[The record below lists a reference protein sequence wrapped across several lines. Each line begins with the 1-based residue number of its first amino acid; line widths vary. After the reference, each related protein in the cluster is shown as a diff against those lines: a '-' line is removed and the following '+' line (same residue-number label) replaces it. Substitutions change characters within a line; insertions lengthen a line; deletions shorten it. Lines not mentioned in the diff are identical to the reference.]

1 MYYTLFKTGAIAL
14 NNMKTSGKHTPEE
27 IRIAREQFF
36 GVLVSSAL
44 LAGVQGMPLVGVVLM
59 MANLFLDEDE
69 DDAETILR
77 KRIGELAYKGPLNAI
92 TGTDVASRISLSN
105 LIYRDNPYNS
115 DASDAEKMV
124 EILGGPAW
132 SVISQFKRGLTDVMT
147 EDGNTERGVESMM
160 PAAFRNLY
168 KGLYRYPRD
177 EGILTRRGDPIVD
190 DITAGGMLSQAIGFA
205 PTEYTLKQEQN
216 QALKRIDRVT
226 NKKRTKILRQYYIDI
241 RMGGDGADAL
251 ERIRQFNKRHPN
263 AAISYSTVKR
273 SMKQHART
281 SATMHN
287 GVTISRNMR
296 GIAKEHVDA
305 YTSGLDLFDD

>member
-1 MYYTLFKTGAIAL
+1 
-14 NNMKTSGKHTPEE
+14 
-27 IRIAREQFF
+27 
-36 GVLVSSAL
+36 
-44 LAGVQGMPLVGVVLM
+44 
-59 MANLFLDEDE
+59 
-69 DDAETILR
+69 
-77 KRIGELAYKGPLNAI
+77 
-92 TGTDVASRISLSN
+92 
-105 LIYRDNPYNS
+105 
-115 DASDAEKMV
+115 
-124 EILGGPAW
+124 
-132 SVISQFKRGLTDVMT
+132 MT

-160 PAAFRNLY
+160 PAAFRNIY

-190 DITAGGMLSQAIGFA
+190 DITAGGMLAQVIGFA

-263 AAISYSTVKR
+263 AAISYSTVKK

-305 YTSGLDLFDD
+305 YTSGFGFLDDD